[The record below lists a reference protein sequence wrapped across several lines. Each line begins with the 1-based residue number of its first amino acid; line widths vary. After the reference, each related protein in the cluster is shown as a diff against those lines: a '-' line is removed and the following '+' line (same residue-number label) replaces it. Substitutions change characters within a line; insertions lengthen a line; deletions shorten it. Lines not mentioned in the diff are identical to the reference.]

1 MKKAAVRPVALT
13 IGLMIMLAT
22 GCAQKP
28 NVPATAHVRPPV
40 PDWFSQQRAMA
51 LAAKRAHQPKS
62 DTAGAQQAYDEV
74 MRTACT
80 RAALAGPGKYP
91 ARCDAVL
98 HPPPGPPAID
108 PCEANADD
116 AALQTECSD

>member
-1 MKKAAVRPVALT
+1 MKTAAVRPVVLS
-13 IGLMIMLAT
+13 IGLVIMLTT

-28 NVPATAHVRPPV
+28 NVPDTAHAHPPV
-40 PDWFSQQRAMA
+40 PDWFSRQRAMA

-62 DTAGAQQAYDEV
+62 DTVGAQQTYDDV

-80 RAALAGPGKYP
+80 RAALAGSGKYP
-91 ARCDAVL
+91 ARCDAFL

-108 PCEANADD
+108 SCEANADD